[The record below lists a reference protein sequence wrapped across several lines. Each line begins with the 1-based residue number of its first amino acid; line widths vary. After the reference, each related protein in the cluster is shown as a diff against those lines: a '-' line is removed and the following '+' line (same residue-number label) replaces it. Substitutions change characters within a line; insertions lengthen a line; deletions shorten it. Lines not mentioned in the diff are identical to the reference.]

1 MIQPIL
7 QTSQGCD
14 HPSSEVK
21 LIFMIYIPTINI
33 RRDVYNNVM
42 CPFLSLL
49 RQELFSLHEG
59 GHNSPLS
66 AIFVAGS

>member
-21 LIFMIYIPTINI
+21 FIFMIDTPTVYI
-33 RRDVYNNVM
+33 RRDIYKGYI
-42 CPFLSLL
+42 
-49 RQELFSLHEG
+49 QELFSLNEG
-59 GHNSPLS
+59 GYNSSLT